1 MYMTSGSGGSGPRRV
16 PRRIDTEI
24 YEKIFGYFENKYTLK
39 EDMIKLIK
47 IILDYYYDLKE
58 NMAQKEII
66 DLINRSILE
75 WQTLNLNE

>member
-1 MYMTSGSGGSGPRRV
+1 MTSGSGGSGPRRV
-16 PRRIDTEI
+16 PLRIDTEI
-24 YEKIFGYFENKYTLK
+24 YEKIFEYFENKYTLN

-58 NMAQKEII
+58 NMAQEEII
-66 DLINRSILE
+66 DLIDRSILE

>member
-1 MYMTSGSGGSGPRRV
+1 MYMTSGSGGSRSRRV

-24 YEKIFGYFENKYTLK
+24 YEKIFGYFENKYTLN

-47 IILDYYYDLKE
+47 TILDYYYDLKE
-58 NMAQKEII
+58 NMAQEEII
-66 DLINRSILE
+66 DLIDRSILE